1 MTIEEYKK
9 DYPTIYQKTFDM
21 FAKNAR
27 HYKNG
32 NYIILRD
39 GGNPDNNPMAPSFSS
54 TNPARLF
61 NLFLKHKIKLLEAL
75 KSKPCTK

>member
-1 MTIEEYKK
+1 MTTEEYKK
-9 DYPTIYQKTFDM
+9 DYPVIYKKHWDM

-27 HYKNG
+27 HYKSG
-32 NYIILRD
+32 NYAILKD
-39 GGNPDNNPMAPSFSS
+39 GGNPDNEPMAPSFSS

-75 KSKPCTK
+75 KTTE